1 MACYVQR
8 DCKIRIGNAH
18 VFGDVTLHVQR
29 PWPFTRKERASWQ
42 GENPRLGRVDG
53 RILGDAS
60 PKSLELL
67 IRAWRDGEKHA
78 TTVAVDGRSHRGASY
93 ITNVRVTP
101 TKKPR
106 LEVDIRGTGRWS

>member
-1 MACYVQR
+1 MACYVHQ

-18 VFGDVTLHVQR
+18 LLGNVTFHVQR

-53 RILGDAS
+53 HISGDAS

-67 IRAWRDGEKHA
+67 IRAWSNGEKHA
-78 TTVAVDGRSHRGASY
+78 TTVTVGRRVHRGASY
-93 ITNVRVTP
+93 ITNIRVSP
-101 TKKPR
+101 MKKPQ
-106 LEVDIRGTGRWS
+106 LEVDIRGTGKWS